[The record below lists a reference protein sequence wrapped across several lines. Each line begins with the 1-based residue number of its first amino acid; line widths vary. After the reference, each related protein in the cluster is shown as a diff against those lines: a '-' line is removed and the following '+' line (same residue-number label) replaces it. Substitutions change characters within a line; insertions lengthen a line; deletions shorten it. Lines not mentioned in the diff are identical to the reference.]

1 MSGFLGGFDDGLG
14 FEGYLDDEPLES
26 DAEQIAKVAGQLCY
40 FSFGE
45 NRTKNDQAQKYFD
58 NIKQQRHGSVIEH
71 PNFTFLF
78 YGVSR
83 SFTHELVR
91 HRSGFGFSQ
100 VSQRY
105 VSGKTLRFVERP
117 EFQKNEELHQRF
129 CDRVDSAAFE
139 YDEIAA
145 LLMKS
150 MAEKLSSMPKTEARK
165 AVNQAARAVLPNE
178 TEAPIVVTAN
188 VRAWRHFCEMRG
200 SKHAEPEIRS
210 VAAKTLR
217 CLSYVAPSLFSDY
230 KAREMDDG
238 SIEIGTDWFK
248 V

>member
-1 MSGFLGGFDDGLG
+1 MTYDLEVDHPAHNFVANGF
-14 FEGYLDDEPLES
+14 
-26 DAEQIAKVAGQLCY
+26 V
-40 FSFGE
+40 
-45 NRTKNDQAQKYFD
+45 
-58 NIKQQRHGSVIEH
+58 
-71 PNFTFLF
+71 
-78 YGVSR
+78 
-83 SFTHELVR
+83 THN
-91 HRSGFGFSQ
+91 SQ

-117 EFQKNEELHQRF
+117 EFQRHDVLHERF
-129 CDRVDSAAFE
+129 CARVDSLARE
-139 YDEIAA
+139 YDEIAG
-145 LLMKS
+145 LLMES
-150 MAEKLSSMPKTEARK
+150 MSKQLAAMPKTDARK

-178 TEAPIVVTAN
+178 TEAPIVVTGN

-210 VAAKTLR
+210 VAAKVLR
-217 CLSYVAPSLFSDY
+217 CLAWVAPALFSDY